1 MAHYISGM
9 PLWVIILFVISFL
22 YSITLIARPA
32 KQAALDAGT
41 SLNKARN
48 IQFGILGFY
57 VIYLAYV
64 SCLALAGV
72 FDANTLPPKPM
83 VWAGFPLF
91 IFLFGFIGNTPLFKK
106 LLRAVSLE
114 SLIAIHVFRLVGVF
128 FVILYFYHLLPAKF
142 AFSAEMGDVITAL
155 LAIPVA
161 RLVAKGNRWA
171 KPVVYA
177 WNIFGMLDIINLLVI
192 ATINAANPTIIGGQ
206 GDLREMLIFPFSWF
220 PAFAPATILFLHVV
234 VFRKM
239 YQLGLE
245 DKKRDAEKLTK
256 FNSV

>member
-9 PLWVIILFVISFL
+9 PLWAIILFVISFL
-22 YSITLIARPA
+22 YSITFIAKPA
-32 KQAALDAGT
+32 KQAALNAGM
-41 SLNKARN
+41 SANKARN

-64 SCLALAGV
+64 SCLALMGV
-72 FDANTLPPKPM
+72 FDVNTVLPKPM
-83 VWAGFPLF
+83 IWAGIPLL

-106 LLRAVSLE
+106 LLKAVSLE
-114 SLIAIHVFRLVGVF
+114 SLIALHVFRLVGVF
-128 FVILYFYHLLPAKF
+128 FIILYFYHLLPGKF

-161 RLVAKGNRWA
+161 RMVSKGNRWA

-177 WNIFGMLDIINLLVI
+177 WNIFGMLDIINLLTI
-192 ATINAANPTIIGGQ
+192 AVINATNPAFIGGQ
-206 GDLREMLIFPFSWF
+206 GDLREMLIFPFVWF
-220 PAFAPATILFLHVV
+220 PAFAPATILFLHVMI
-234 VFRKM
+234 FRKM

-245 DKKRDAEKLTK
+245 DNKG
-256 FNSV
+256 